1 MTGVARRT
9 KSRFASRPL
18 NDQSASMP
26 PFNHPALTEG
36 RTLYP
41 ATVRASRDRWALK
54 SGDNARK
61 IGARILKGRW
71 RGYAVYTLT
80 LEERKTCPTSC
91 HHWRSCM
98 RTDKSVWR
106 MSGNRPCNLLWR
118 LEREVALLEIRHPG
132 GFAVRLHVLGD
143 FFSVEYVQFWERLL
157 ERHPVLHV
165 WGYSARHDMHDPIA
179 AALAALVEKQWSRFA
194 VRFSNAPASFALPA
208 TTTVEH
214 PLQVPTGSVLCPEQ
228 TGKTESC
235 STRTRRRLCWATT
248 RSASSH
254 SPQH

>member
-1 MTGVARRT
+1 MSGVARRT

-18 NDQSASMP
+18 NDQPASMP

-71 RGYAVYTLT
+71 KGYAVYTLT

-98 RTDKSVWR
+98 
-106 MSGNRPCNLLWR
+106 GNKMNWADRVATRPDLLWR

-157 ERHPVLHV
+157 ELHPALHV
-165 WGYSARHDMHDPIA
+165 WGYSARHDKDDPIA
-179 AALAALVEKQWSRFA
+179 AALVALVKKQWSRFA
-194 VRFSNAPASFALPA
+194 VRFSNAPMPFALPA

-228 TGKTESC
+228 IGRTESC
-235 STRTRRRLCWATT
+235 STCGLCWATT
-248 RSASSH
+248 KRVAFI
-254 SPQH
+254 QH